1 MEGRRDTL
9 VGASK
14 LVVGLDKLAHTAGGY
29 TTATNIQS
37 GPVGSCNI
45 QSNTRLVFCLM
56 HQKLQGLE
64 SMGEQII
71 ARANEIAHSH
81 SLSIETSR
89 ILHLEPGS
97 FWDEAVDCVRR
108 ACGSKGI
115 GARTDTAH
123 DSTMTQLKCPTA
135 MVFARA
141 KDGVSHAA
149 HEWTDQADCAESAAV
164 LGKSVLNFDQILRE
178 RSTEIQ

>member
-1 MEGRRDTL
+1 MHGRKDTL

-14 LVVGLDKLAHTAGGY
+14 LVVELDRLAHSAGGY

-45 QSNTRLVFCLM
+45 QSDTKLVFCLM
-56 HQKLQGLE
+56 HQDLRGLE
-64 SMGEQII
+64 SMGLHIM
-71 ARANEIAHSH
+71 AHANEIASTHGLDVDS
-81 SLSIETSR
+81 SR
-89 ILHLEPGS
+89 IFHLEPGK
-97 FWDEAVDCVRR
+97 FWKGAVDCVRR
-108 ACGSKGI
+108 ACGDKGM

-141 KDGVSHAA
+141 KNGVSHAA
-149 HEWTDQADCAESAAV
+149 HEWTDKADCAESATV
-164 LGKSVLNFDQILRE
+164 LGRSVLNFDQILENR
-178 RSTEIQ
+178 TG